1 MSIHY
6 HRGEVGSG
14 ARDLVFPPISVRT
27 GPITVTDVH
36 VLSWRIIGLRAVAMV
51 TGDASISRR
60 EALVTMKMIKMMNV
74 MMRCRVVF
82 RLVGCLPVMMM
93 MMMMMM
99 MVIVAA
105 AGRQVDVIIGII
117 SV

>member
-14 ARDLVFPPISVRT
+14 ARDLVFPPISVR
-27 GPITVTDVH
+27 TDVH

-60 EALVTMKMIKMMNV
+60 EALVTVKMIKMMNV

-99 MVIVAA
+99 VIVTA